1 MSNKNSYWLKPLF
14 KDLFLLLLAGYGMA
28 QLVLYLKYNLL

>member
-14 KDLFLLLLAGYGMA
+14 KDLFLLLMA
-28 QLVLYLKYNLL
+28 LYTVSKLIMYLKYNLL